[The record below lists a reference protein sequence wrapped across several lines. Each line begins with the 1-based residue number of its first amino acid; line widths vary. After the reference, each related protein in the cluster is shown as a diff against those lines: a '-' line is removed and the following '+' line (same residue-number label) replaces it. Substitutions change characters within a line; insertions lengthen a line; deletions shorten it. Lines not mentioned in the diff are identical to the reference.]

1 MTASKGDRD
10 MEIPKRTK
18 DTDISQSVIRGKAFK
33 KFVEQ
38 TAKEVARRYVD
49 GNEGKLLNELIA
61 EVAKA
66 ESLNRIKIQ
75 AIVEETNTQAY
86 LRFYEKKRNQSNRDV
101 RFPLA
106 SLANVIEAMGD
117 DAPPEVVNPN
127 VVKGGEG
134 NGQLDKKASAAPR
147 TGLYLDME
155 KARGRIQKRA
165 DAESAARLAK
175 EARQSEIEVNE
186 GIFKV
191 AHALVRTEQMHG
203 NANLVFNTM
212 LDEANLSD
220 GAIEGIIKKASSI
233 SETLHQKGKLL
244 EKHMVNLKV
253 DGNEKVASH
262 ILGAYSLNQQDGEG
276 GRVRTLPVSG
286 FQGIDSFDDMVKVAK
301 TIERFEEKLRQIK
314 QD

>member
-1 MTASKGDRD
+1 
-10 MEIPKRTK
+10 MEIPKRSK
-18 DTDISQSVIRGKAFK
+18 DTDISQSVIRGKVFK
-33 KFVEQ
+33 KFVDQ
-38 TAKEVARRYVD
+38 TAKEVARRYTEGTD
-49 GNEGKLLNELIA
+49 GKLLNELIA

-75 AIVEETNTQAY
+75 ALIEETNTQTY
-86 LRFYEKKRNQSNRDV
+86 LRLYEKKRNQSNRDV

-106 SLANVIEAMGD
+106 SLANVIETMGD
-117 DAPPEVVNPN
+117 DAPPEVTNPN
-127 VVKGGEG
+127 RVSGGQGGGEMV
-134 NGQLDKKASAAPR
+134 KKASAAAYSA
-147 TGLYLDME
+147 LFLDNDRARQKIKERADRE
-155 KARGRIQKRA
+155 KAQLL
-165 DAESAARLAK
+165 SK
-175 EARQSEIEVNE
+175 EARETENGVKD

-191 AHALVRTEQMHG
+191 AHALVRTEQMNG

-220 GAIEGIIKKASSI
+220 ETIAGIIKQAASI

-262 ILGAYSLNQQDGEG
+262 ILGAYSLNEQGGEG
-276 GRVRTLPVSG
+276 GRVRSLPVSG